1 MKRVISFV
9 LTILMLGTCIFAFA
23 GCGEE
28 KTIKGTYIAE
38 GGTGDRIF
46 VFSEDLLVMFQL
58 IDTETVEFHYTYEIE
73 KKENSDQ
80 ERLIL
85 TYKGLVY
92 GGRDP
97 YVSWYL
103 TGQREQYAKDPIVAS
118 DLVRGDGYLLINDQK
133 YILQK

>member
-1 MKRVISFV
+1 MKRVISCV
-9 LTILMLGTCIFAFA
+9 LALLLLLLGVVVFS
-23 GCGEE
+23 GCEDE
-28 KTIKGTYIAE
+28 KRIEGTYIAE
-38 GGTGDRIF
+38 GGAGDRIF
-46 VFSEDLLVMFQL
+46 VFSEELLVMFQL

-73 KKENSDQ
+73 KKENSDE

-103 TGQREQYAKDPIVAS
+103 TGQREQYARDPIVES
-118 DLVRGDGYLLINDQK
+118 DLLRGDGYLIINDQK
-133 YILQK
+133 YILQS